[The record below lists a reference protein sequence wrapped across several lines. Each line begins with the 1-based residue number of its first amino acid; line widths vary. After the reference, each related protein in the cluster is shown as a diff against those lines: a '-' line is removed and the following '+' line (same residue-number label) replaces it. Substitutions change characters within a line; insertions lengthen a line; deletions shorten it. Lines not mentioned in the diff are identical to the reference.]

1 MLTKSYRKRYDER
14 EIEYLMTFWGEKPL
28 VDIARALNRTTS
40 GIQAKA
46 KKLRLGGILNAGEY
60 LTARQVGCILGRQ
73 PATIIRWIKY
83 RGLKGKYKLM
93 LNGREKGAWRIKYD
107 DLWKW
112 LENNQKCYDARK
124 IIPYSLGIEP
134 QWLKEKRLQ
143 DITRWG
149 NNYTRWTQEEEK
161 ILLDLY
167 HSGETLDEL
176 AKRFGRTRKAI
187 DRKLNRII
195 HIRMGI
201 KNA

>member
-1 MLTKSYRKRYDER
+1 MLTKSYRKRYDEE
-14 EIEYLMTFWGEKPL
+14 EIEYLMTFWGERSL
-28 VDIARALNRTTS
+28 SDIARALNRTTS
-40 GIQAKA
+40 GIQSKA
-46 KKLRLGGILNAGEY
+46 KKLKLGGIQNAGEY
-60 LTARQVGCILGRQ
+60 LTAHQVGCILGRQ

-134 QWLKEKRLQ
+134 QWLKEKRIQ

-149 NNYTRWTQEEEK
+149 NNYTRWTEEEEK
-161 ILLDLY
+161 VLLDLY
-167 HSGETLDEL
+167 HSGKTFDEL
-176 AKRFGRTRKAI
+176 AKRFGRTQKAI

-195 HIRMGI
+195 HTRMG
-201 KNA
+201 KNV

>member
-14 EIEYLMTFWGEKPL
+14 EIEYLMTFWGERSL
-28 VDIARALNRTTS
+28 SDIARALNRTTS
-40 GIQAKA
+40 GIQSKA
-46 KKLRLGGILNAGEY
+46 KKLKLGGIQNAGEY

-93 LNGREKGAWRIKYD
+93 FTGKKKGAWRIKHD
-107 DLWKW
+107 DLLKW
-112 LENNQKCYDARK
+112 LEQNQACYDARK

-149 NNYTRWTQEEEK
+149 NNYTRWTEEEEK
-161 ILLDLY
+161 VLLDLY
-167 HSGETLDEL
+167 HSGKTFDEL
-176 AKRFGRTRKAI
+176 AKRFGRTRKAV
-187 DRKLNRII
+187 DRKLNNII
-195 HIRMGI
+195 HARMGI